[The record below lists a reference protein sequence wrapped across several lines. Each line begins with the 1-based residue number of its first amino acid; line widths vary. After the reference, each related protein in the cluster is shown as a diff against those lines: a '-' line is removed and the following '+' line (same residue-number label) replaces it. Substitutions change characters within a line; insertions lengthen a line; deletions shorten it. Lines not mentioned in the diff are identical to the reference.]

1 MENTKPVYVLVRLN
15 VLPNANA
22 QEVVQEMDYYFRGG
36 QIYNTEICGLYE
48 PKPDDL
54 PGLPSLLLFFD

>member
-1 MENTKPVYVLVRLN
+1 MEKTKPVYVLVRLN

-36 QIYNTEICGLYE
+36 QIYTTEICGLYE
-48 PKPDDL
+48 PKDGDPPLDVL
-54 PGLPSLLLFFD
+54 AAPF